1 MGILERIAGTLDEL
15 VAPRADAERE
25 AVDDAAEEIRQARDL
40 ATSGELDQAL
50 TRLTEQVSRL
60 PKAVAPLEAR
70 GELRRLAGDREG
82 AIADFGRVVAL
93 ESRRASAWIGLGEV
107 LAELAR
113 WEPARDAFR
122 RASTLPATSA
132 DERLRVR
139 LGLGEVYARLGQPA
153 KAIRELR
160 RSVEQAPQEPRAV
173 AALGRALLAGGDL
186 EGADWLVRAARLP
199 GGGVEPLIEAAE
211 AKAAARR
218 PADAEP
224 PVDPEA
230 AREADP
236 ALALLREAAARTPM
250 PAASAASVE
259 AALARRLGQLGDGA
273 GALRVAAA
281 SAAAHPTRPESFVV
295 LCELSLGA
303 GAFAAAQ
310 RAARRLSEL
319 GEPPPFARWLA
330 IALGLGD
337 PAALDEALEHGQAT
351 DPGYSEARALRAGEA
366 TVPDVLGLARLGAGE
381 APRRFALGALA
392 PRAPTSAA
400 GVFGLLTWAR
410 DFASDPIRAPF
421 SFASAT
427 QVASATPLMSLAL
440 PLVRAVEAYDRPL
453 QVAVMGE
460 FNAGKSSF
468 VNALAGDDVARVG
481 VTPTTA
487 TINILRYGPGGGGR
501 VRFQDGQ
508 VRDLLPEELT
518 RYLGGL
524 DDEEAVRVRAIEVYS
539 GAESL
544 RHIEIVD
551 TPGLNS
557 LRPEHEQVA
566 RAFVNEADA
575 VVWVFSFGQAAKAS
589 ERAALELLHGAGK
602 QVLGVVNK
610 VDGATPA
617 EIDEVLAHTRRTLG
631 DRLARLVPFSAR
643 LARQAQR
650 TAAADPPAVDLPA
663 VDPQEPIPP
672 GDGPLPW
679 PKGSGHPG
687 AQGGLP
693 AVQNALDELFLGRAR
708 LLKQTTALS
717 ALRRFTAEAEALA
730 TGTRRRAQD
739 HLARTGRE
747 VAGLRALELELG
759 SALDAERV
767 ALRARIERAMRATAA
782 DVREF
787 VRPGAWPFAEHEVE
801 TASEAALA
809 ELLDDAVGEAA
820 AATVERLRALTR
832 AAPGVVGAG
841 TRAALLEAI
850 AGVSAGFEAYV
861 RGYLEGVAALFL
873 RVDLPRLRLEL
884 PAIGAGLA
892 AHAPNPDLGLFH
904 PLAHRLGEVF
914 ARAQSV
920 ATTTRGDV
928 ELELLALEEWLERP
942 LAALAREMAIVEG
955 GIGGR
960 D

>member
-15 VAPRADAERE
+15 VAPRADAERA
-25 AVDDAAEEIRQARDL
+25 AVDEAAEDLRQARDL
-40 ATSGELDQAL
+40 ATAGELDQAL
-50 TRLTEQVSRL
+50 ARLTEQVSRQ

-93 ESRRASAWIGLGEV
+93 ESRRASAWIGLGET

-122 RASTLPATSA
+122 RASTLPDA
-132 DERLRVR
+132 DADARLRVR
-139 LGLGEVYARLGQPA
+139 LGLGAVYARLGQPT

-211 AKAAARR
+211 AKVTARR
-218 PADAEP
+218 PGEAEP
-224 PVDPEA
+224 PVDFEA
-230 AREADP
+230 ARDADP
-236 ALALLREAAARTPM
+236 ALALLREAAARSPL
-250 PAASAASVE
+250 PAASAVSVE
-259 AALARRLGQLGDGA
+259 AALARRLAQLGDRA

-281 SAAAHPTRPESFVV
+281 AAAAHPTRPESLAV

-303 GAFAAAQ
+303 GAFPAARQ
-310 RAARRLSEL
+310 AARRLAEL
-319 GEPPPFARWLA
+319 GESPPFARWLA

-337 PAALDEALEHGQAT
+337 PGALDEALEHGQAT
-351 DPGYSEARALRAGEA
+351 DPGYSAARALRAGVA
-366 TVPDVLGLARLGAGE
+366 TVPEILELARLGPGE
-381 APRRFALGALA
+381 AARRFALGALA
-392 PRAPTSAA
+392 PSAPTSVA

-421 SFASAT
+421 SVSSAI
-427 QVASATPLMSLAL
+427 PLMSLAL
-440 PLVRAVEAYDRPL
+440 PLARAVEAYDRPL
-453 QVAVMGE
+453 LVAVMGE

-501 VRFQDGQ
+501 VRFQDGR

-518 RYLGGL
+518 SYLGGL

-650 TAAADPPAVDLPA
+650 TAT
-663 VDPQEPIPP
+663 VDPQGPFSRRDGALPPP
-672 GDGPLPW
+672 G
-679 PKGSGHPG
+679 GSADAG
-687 AQGGLP
+687 AQGGL
-693 AVQNALDELFLGRAR
+693 AEVQNALDGLFLGRAR

-730 TGTRRRAQD
+730 AGARRRGQERLE
-739 HLARTGRE
+739 HTGRE
-747 VAGLRALELELG
+747 VAGLRALETELG
-759 SALDAERV
+759 SAMDAERV

-820 AATVERLRALTR
+820 AATVGRLRALAR
-832 AAPGVVGAG
+832 AAPEVVGTA
-841 TRAALLEAI
+841 TRSALLEAI
-850 AGVSAGFEAYV
+850 GGVSAGFEAYV

-884 PAIGAGLA
+884 PAIGAALA
-892 AHAPNPDLGLFH
+892 THAPNPDLGLFQ

-914 ARAQSV
+914 ARAQG
-920 ATTTRGDV
+920 AAATTRGDV

-942 LAALAREMAIVEG
+942 LAALAREMAIVWAG
-955 GIGGR
+955 LVGAIDGDGAPPALS
-960 D
+960 